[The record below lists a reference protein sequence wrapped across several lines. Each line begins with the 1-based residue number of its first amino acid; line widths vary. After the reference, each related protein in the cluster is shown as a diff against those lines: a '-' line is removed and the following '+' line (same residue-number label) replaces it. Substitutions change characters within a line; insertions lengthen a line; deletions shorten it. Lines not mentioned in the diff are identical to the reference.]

1 MKKTHRD
8 KIVVVGA
15 GNVGEAI
22 AYTLMV
28 RVQANDIV
36 LIDVNDDRAHGA
48 ALDIG
53 HGTSFFKQ
61 VWVRHGGYE
70 ECADAKLVIITA
82 GIARKPC
89 QTRLDL
95 AKTNVSIVEDI
106 TRNIMKYAKN
116 PMLLVVSNPADI
128 TTMAA
133 QKVSGLPAERVIGS
147 GTSLDTARF
156 RYLLSKKLQVNIE
169 DINAYIIGEHGD
181 SQVPVFSSANVGGF
195 PMDEFARQIGVE
207 LNKEEIAER
216 TRNGGAE
223 VIQLKGA
230 TFYGI
235 AMAVSNIVE
244 TIMKDDSAII
254 PVAHVLG
261 EQFGDWAGVAVS
273 LPCRIGWDGINQ
285 TLMVPMDEEEREKMN
300 ESVKIVKEFAQQ
312 AL

>member
-1 MKKTHRD
+1 
-8 KIVVVGA
+8 
-15 GNVGEAI
+15 
-22 AYTLMV
+22 
-28 RVQANDIV
+28 
-36 LIDVNDDRAHGA
+36 
-48 ALDIG
+48 
-53 HGTSFFKQ
+53 
-61 VWVRHGGYE
+61 
-70 ECADAKLVIITA
+70 
-82 GIARKPC
+82 
-89 QTRLDL
+89 
-95 AKTNVSIVEDI
+95 
-106 TRNIMKYAKN
+106 
-116 PMLLVVSNPADI
+116 
-128 TTMAA
+128 
-133 QKVSGLPAERVIGS
+133 
-147 GTSLDTARF
+147 
-156 RYLLSKKLQVNIE
+156 
-169 DINAYIIGEHGD
+169 
-181 SQVPVFSSANVGGF
+181 
-195 PMDEFARQIGVE
+195 MDEFARQVGVE